1 MAKDLDKYTTSKN
14 KKKLNNKHWQ
24 ICGKT
29 HTLVHFWQ
37 GMSIGSGTMQFNNF
51 SKTLTHTI

>member
-29 HTLVHFWQ
+29 HTLVHFW
-37 GMSIGSGTMQFNNF
+37 
-51 SKTLTHTI
+51 